1 MSGMN
6 SIARIVKCPRCG
18 KSTEYSPRNAFRPF
32 CSERCKT
39 TDLGDWAEGRHAIPV
54 ETETLTED
62 EMELLA
68 GALDG
73 HPQKPVDNEE

>member
-1 MSGMN
+1 
-6 SIARIVKCPRCG
+6 
-18 KSTEYSPRNAFRPF
+18 
-32 CSERCKT
+32 

-54 ETETLTED
+54 ETETLTEE

-73 HPQKPVDNEE
+73 HPQKPVDSEE